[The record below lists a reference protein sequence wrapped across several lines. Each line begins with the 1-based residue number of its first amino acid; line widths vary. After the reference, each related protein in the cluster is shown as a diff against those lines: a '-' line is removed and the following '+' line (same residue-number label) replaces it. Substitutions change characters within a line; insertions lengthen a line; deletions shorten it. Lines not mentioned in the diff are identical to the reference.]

1 MRTQEEKIAEV
12 KAQLTLVKVAMDKKK
27 KQVDNLP
34 PRGQQR
40 QKKLKEYLEDYSR
53 LEQEYNR
60 LVNLLNIIK

>member
-27 KQVDNLP
+27 RQVDNLP

>member
-12 KAQLTLVKVAMDKKK
+12 KAQLTIVKAAMDKKK

>member
-12 KAQLTLVKVAMDKKK
+12 KAQLTIVKAAMDKKK

-34 PRGQQR
+34 PRWQQR

>member
-12 KAQLTLVKVAMDKKK
+12 KSQLTLVKVAMDKKK

>member
-34 PRGQQR
+34 PR
-40 QKKLKEYLEDYSR
+40 
-53 LEQEYNR
+53 
-60 LVNLLNIIK
+60 